1 MIEKQRKENINKTK
15 EGLLEKILK
24 SNKSLKV
31 MFKKRGIK

>member
-1 MIEKQRKENINKTK
+1 MIEEQRKENINKIK

-31 MFKKRGIK
+31 MFKKKRH

>member
-15 EGLLEKILK
+15 EGLFENILK

-31 MFKKRGIK
+31 MFKKRRH